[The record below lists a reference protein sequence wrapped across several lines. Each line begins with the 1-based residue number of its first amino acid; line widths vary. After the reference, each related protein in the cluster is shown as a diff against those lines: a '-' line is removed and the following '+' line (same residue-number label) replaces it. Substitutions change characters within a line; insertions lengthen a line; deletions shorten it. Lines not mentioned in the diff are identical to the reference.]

1 MVRWMWYSIKV
12 EDLWMNYINLLNS
25 NGNRNIRQ
33 KLKKMIYDF
42 KISGKK

>member
-1 MVRWMWYSIKV
+1 
-12 EDLWMNYINLLNS
+12 MNYINLLNS

-42 KISGKK
+42 KIGGKK